1 MQTRC
6 VLREKTAGSDG
17 VACAVPANQSPAH
30 REPCLRGSSCLWRSP
45 PRARPGIEVPT
56 SGIAGPE
63 CEGALAIRS
72 VGRGGGDDPPPS
84 ALTTARRLKCVSAR
98 ARCTGLGTILWSAG
112 TRVQVQYQVT
122 LVYGFLYMILLLV
135 QLDVRDS
142 FACRA
147 GYTWQFLRVQN

>member
-1 MQTRC
+1 MA
-6 VLREKTAGSDG
+6 VLVCGEA
-17 VACAVPANQSPAH
+17 
-30 REPCLRGSSCLWRSP
+30 
-45 PRARPGIEVPT
+45 PRARPGIGVPT
-56 SGIAGPE
+56 SAIAGPE
-63 CEGALAIRS
+63 REGALAIRS

>member
-1 MQTRC
+1 MA
-6 VLREKTAGSDG
+6 VLVCGEA
-17 VACAVPANQSPAH
+17 
-30 REPCLRGSSCLWRSP
+30 
-45 PRARPGIEVPT
+45 PRARPGIGVPT
-56 SGIAGPE
+56 SEIAAPE
-63 CEGALAIRS
+63 REGALAIRS

-122 LVYGFLYMILLLV
+122 LFYCFVHMILLLV

>member
-1 MQTRC
+1 MA
-6 VLREKTAGSDG
+6 VLVCGEA
-17 VACAVPANQSPAH
+17 
-30 REPCLRGSSCLWRSP
+30 
-45 PRARPGIEVPT
+45 PRARPGIGVPT

-122 LVYGFLYMILLLV
+122 LVYGFLYMNLLLV

>member
-1 MQTRC
+1 MA
-6 VLREKTAGSDG
+6 VLVCGEA
-17 VACAVPANQSPAH
+17 
-30 REPCLRGSSCLWRSP
+30 

-56 SGIAGPE
+56 SEIAVPE
-63 CEGALAIRS
+63 REGALAIRS

>member
-1 MQTRC
+1 MA
-6 VLREKTAGSDG
+6 VLVCGEA
-17 VACAVPANQSPAH
+17 
-30 REPCLRGSSCLWRSP
+30 
-45 PRARPGIEVPT
+45 PRARPGIEVPR
-56 SGIAGPE
+56 SAIAGPE
-63 CEGALAIRS
+63 REGALAIRS

-122 LVYGFLYMILLLV
+122 LVYCFVYLILLLV